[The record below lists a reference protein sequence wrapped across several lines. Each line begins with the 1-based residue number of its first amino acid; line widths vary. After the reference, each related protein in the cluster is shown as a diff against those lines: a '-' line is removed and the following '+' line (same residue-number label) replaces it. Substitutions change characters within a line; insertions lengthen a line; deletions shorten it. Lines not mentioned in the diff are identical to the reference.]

1 MDIACNCL
9 FLFNCVLLHSSFAS
23 CRLVLLSKDLLS
35 LPGSEIVSE
44 ALDEKLSLFCLVVAR
59 ILRNALFVVLDMIL
73 LFVDWFWNFLCLLS
87 MIDFF
92 VLLLS
97 EDLFCEH
104 LFVLLFIFYTLR
116 PVTRIH
122 FLITRSESSKKWKC
136 ITHQSY

>member
-73 LFVDWFWNFLCLLS
+73 LFVD
-87 MIDFF
+87 
-92 VLLLS
+92 
-97 EDLFCEH
+97 
-104 LFVLLFIFYTLR
+104 
-116 PVTRIH
+116 
-122 FLITRSESSKKWKC
+122 
-136 ITHQSY
+136 